1 MTFKLPGVIDSLYM
15 SRDMAPAVTPNFDTV
30 TINPGRI
37 SHSKDWEEARQSGRS
52 ETLLRYY
59 GRMRAIRHFER
70 RCSELSAGVDPLVA
84 GSVHTCLGQEAVPVG
99 ALSCLRADDYVVATY
114 RGHGWVL
121 ESGVPAESAMAEVCH
136 RATGVNGGRAGSAM
150 MMAQDYG
157 LIAENSIVGAGVPI
171 AGGVAMALQKQGKDG
186 VVLVSFGDGAM
197 SQGALHEGM
206 VFAAAENLPMIM
218 ICENNGWSEL
228 TRTSKLLRIGSLTE
242 RAKGCGI
249 RSVIVDGCDPVAVA
263 KAVDEA
269 ATLARKGEGPTFIEC
284 DTIRLGG
291 HYNGDIQHYRPKD
304 DIKAAAVRDPLV
316 LLGELLTKEGFA
328 TAEQLTAMD
337 KEIVDEIEQMID
349 RVRLAP
355 LPDPDTASSHVV
367 ATAAKSI
374 SSNQDSEAGSRQMTY
389 ANAVNEALRIELD
402 SRPELLA
409 YGEDVGHS
417 GGIFG
422 IHRKL
427 QVDFGADR
435 VFDTPIAEAAILGSA
450 LGASLLGMKP
460 VVEIMWAD
468 FMLVALDQMIN
479 QMANIR
485 YVTEGKHSAS
495 VVVRT
500 QQGSTPGSCPQHSQC
515 LEALLAHIPGLRVG
529 IPATPA
535 DAHSMLRAAIAD
547 PDPCILFECR
557 GLYKEEGPVAT
568 DLAVESIGG
577 ARLTKEGSD
586 LAIISWGRSAL
597 HALEAANLLS
607 SEGIS
612 AAVLDLR
619 WLSPLDTSAI
629 DEVVSSCGGRAL
641 VVHEANL
648 QGGFGAEIAAG
659 ICERH
664 PGAKVSRHGTPN
676 SRIPASPVL
685 RTALIPDVK
694 SIASQAR
701 TFIAT

>member
-1 MTFKLPGVIDSLYM
+1 MEVINSLYM
-15 SRDMAPAVTPNFDTV
+15 SGKETSEIATNFNTATIDPKRIAV
-30 TINPGRI
+30 
-37 SHSKDWEEARQSGRS
+37 SEEWEEARQSGRS

-59 GRMRAIRHFER
+59 ARMRAIRHFER
-70 RCSELSAGVDPLVA
+70 RCSELSAGAEPLVA
-84 GSVHTCLGQEAVPVG
+84 GSVHTCLGQEAIPVG
-99 ALSCLRADDYVVATY
+99 ALSSLRADDYVVATY

-121 ESGVPAESAMAEVCH
+121 ESGVPMEAVMAEVCH
-136 RATGVNGGRAGSAM
+136 RATGINGGRAGSAM

-157 LIAENSIVGAGVPI
+157 LIAENSIIGAGVPI
-171 AGGVAMALQKQGKDG
+171 AAGAAMALQKQGKDG

-197 SQGALHEGM
+197 SQGGLHEGM
-206 VFAAAENLPMIM
+206 VFAAAENLPMVM

-228 TRTSKLLRIGSLTE
+228 TLTSKLLRIESMTE

-249 RSVIVDGCDPVAVA
+249 RSVIVDGCDPAAVA
-263 KAVDEA
+263 NAVADA
-269 ATLARKGEGPTFIEC
+269 AKIAREGGGPTFIEC

-304 DIKAAAVRDPLV
+304 DIKAAAERDPLV
-316 LLGELLTKEGFA
+316 LLGKILKEEEIVSVEELA
-328 TAEQLTAMD
+328 AMD
-337 KEIVDEIEQMID
+337 TEIVDEIEQMID
-349 RVRLAP
+349 RVRQAP
-355 LPDPDTASSHVV
+355 LPNPDTASSHVV
-367 ATAAKSI
+367 APIEPVSGER
-374 SSNQDSEAGSRQMTY
+374 SGNSGGEQMTY
-389 ANAVNEALRIELD
+389 AKAVNEALRIELE

-427 QVDFGADR
+427 QVDFGEDR

-468 FMLVALDQMIN
+468 FMLVALDQLIN
-479 QMANIR
+479 QMANVR
-485 YVTEGKHSAS
+485 YVTEGKRSAPI
-495 VVVRT
+495 VVRT

-515 LEALLAHIPGLRVG
+515 LEALLAHIPGLKIG

-535 DAHSMLRAAIAD
+535 DAHAMLRAAIAD

-557 GLYKEEGPVAT
+557 ALYRDEGLVDTELPVEP
-568 DLAVESIGG
+568 VGG

-597 HALEAANLLS
+597 HAQEAAELLA
-607 SEGIS
+607 EENIS
-612 AAVLDLR
+612 AAVLNLR
-619 WLSPLDTSAI
+619 WLSPLDTVAI
-629 DEVVSSCGGRAL
+629 DDVVNSCGGRVL

-648 QGGFGAEIAAG
+648 TGGFGGEIATG
-659 ICERH
+659 IYERL
-664 PGAKVSRHGTPN
+664 PGAKVSRLGTPD
-676 SRIPASPVL
+676 SRVPASPVL
-685 RTALIPDVK
+685 RAALIPDAK
-694 SIASQAR
+694 AIADRAR
-701 TFIAT
+701 AFLSS